1 MLTCQRITIPEILE
15 DVWFK
20 KDYKPAV
27 FEEKKEANLAD
38 VEAVFKDSEVSH
50 FIYSEICLMIE
61 LKDLVAGNNHL
72 D

>member
-50 FIYSEICLMIE
+50 FIFIYSEICWMIE
-61 LKDLVAGNNHL
+61 LKGLVSWK
-72 D
+72 